1 MVTVAVLEI
10 SCSMAVMSRLPLL
23 VLLTKTTTTNT
34 VGSVLCDTGYFFC
47 FDILRPKF
55 WRCGALEGLVLRT
68 FVGLGNDGFRVC
80 DARIWQSP
88 EPSY

>member
-34 VGSVLCDTGYFFC
+34 VGSVLCDTGYFFLFFTETEVLEMWSSGGPC
-47 FDILRPKF
+47 TQDL
-55 WRCGALEGLVLRT
+55 CGARE
-68 FVGLGNDGFRVC
+68 
-80 DARIWQSP
+80 
-88 EPSY
+88 

>member
-34 VGSVLCDTGYFFC
+34 VSFSALRYRVLFSLIY
-47 FDILRPKF
+47 
-55 WRCGALEGLVLRT
+55 
-68 FVGLGNDGFRVC
+68 
-80 DARIWQSP
+80 
-88 EPSY
+88 